1 MSTIVAIITIISLM
15 LGFYNN
21 NLYNITNSVMDN
33 TDKSIQFMLT
43 IAGTMALWGGLMN
56 IVKESKLDEKISSL
70 LKPFLRLIFSKLD
83 LGGETYKAIT
93 MNVTANLLGLG
104 NAATPLGIEAMK
116 KIKKEEN
123 LINRPSKNMAL
134 FTLLNTASIQLI
146 PSTIAAIRFSH
157 GSKNPMEI
165 LPAVLISS
173 FVSLF
178 CGVILI
184 KTTWKNENEKCKR
197 R

>member
-1 MSTIVAIITIISLM
+1 MSTIIVIITIISIIMGL
-15 LGFYNN
+15 YNN
-21 NLYNITNSVMDN
+21 SLNNITYSVMDN
-33 TDKSIQFMLT
+33 CDKSIQFLLS

-56 IVKESKLDEKISSL
+56 IVRESKLDEQISSV
-70 LKPFLRLIFSKLD
+70 LKPVLKLIFSKLN
-83 LGGETYKAIT
+83 LNSKAYRAIT

-116 KIKKEEN
+116 ELKIEDNVKAYPSEN
-123 LINRPSKNMAL
+123 IAL

-146 PSTIAAIRFSH
+146 PSTIAALRFSH
-157 GSKNPMEI
+157 GSKNPMDI

-178 CGVILI
+178 CAVVLI
-184 KTTWKNENEKCKR
+184 KITWKNRKR
-197 R
+197 KTDE

>member
-33 TDKSIQFMLT
+33 TDKSIQFILT

-56 IVKESKLDEKISSL
+56 IVKESKLDEKISAI
-70 LKPFLRLIFSKLD
+70 LKPLLRLIFSKMNLS
-83 LGGETYKAIT
+83 GEAYKSIT
-93 MNVTANLLGLG
+93 MNVTANMLGLG
-104 NAATPLGIEAMK
+104 NAATPLGIDAMK

-123 LINRPSKNMAL
+123 IENNPSKNMAL

-146 PSTIAAIRFSH
+146 PSTVAAIRFSH

-178 CGVILI
+178 CAVVLI
-184 KTTWKNENEKCKR
+184 KVTWKNENNKI
-197 R
+197 

>member
-1 MSTIVAIITIISLM
+1 MSTIIVIITIISLI
-15 LGFYNN
+15 LGFYHN
-21 NLYNITNSVMDN
+21 NLNNITYSVMDN
-33 TDKSIQFMLT
+33 CNKSIQFLLT
-43 IAGTMALWGGLMN
+43 ISGTMALWGGLMN
-56 IVKESKLDEKISSL
+56 IVKESKLDEKISSI
-70 LKPFLRLIFSKLD
+70 LKPGLKLIFSRLNLKGD
-83 LGGETYKAIT
+83 AYKAIT

-116 KIKKEEN
+116 KIKKEDN
-123 LINRPSKNMAL
+123 IKTYPSKNMAL

-157 GSKNPMEI
+157 GSKNPMDI

-178 CGVILI
+178 CAIILTKI
-184 KTTWKNENEKCKR
+184 TWKNEERKTNE
-197 R
+197 

>member
-1 MSTIVAIITIISLM
+1 MSTIIGILAIVSIF
-15 LGFYNN
+15 LGFYKN
-21 NLYNITNSVMDN
+21 NLYDITNAVMDSS
-33 TDKSIQFMLT
+33 DKSIQFILT

-56 IVKESKLDEKISSL
+56 IVKDSKLDEKISKL
-70 LKPFLRLIFSKLD
+70 LKPVLKLIFSKLN
-83 LGGETYKAIT
+83 LKGPAYKAIT

-116 KIKKEEN
+116 KIKEEDN
-123 LINRPSKNMAL
+123 IKRHPSENMAL

-178 CGVILI
+178 CAVVLLKVI
-184 KTTWKNENEKCKR
+184 WKNDKEKHNE
-197 R
+197 

>member
-1 MSTIVAIITIISLM
+1 MSTIIGIIAIVSII
-15 LGFYNN
+15 LGLYNN
-21 NLYNITNSVMDN
+21 NLYNITNTVMDN
-33 TDKSIQFMLT
+33 SSNSVQFMLS

-56 IVKESKLDEKISSL
+56 IVKESKLDEKISNM
-70 LKPFLRLIFSKLD
+70 LKPILRLIFSKINLK
-83 LGGETYKAIT
+83 GSAYKAIT

-116 KIKKEEN
+116 KIKEEEH
-123 LINRPSKNMAL
+123 IKKYPSKNMAL

-178 CGVILI
+178 CAVILLKVI
-184 KTTWKNENEKCKR
+184 WKNKNGEQNE
-197 R
+197 

>member
-1 MSTIVAIITIISLM
+1 MSIIIGIIAIVSII
-15 LGFYNN
+15 LGLYNN
-21 NLYNITNSVMDN
+21 NLYNITNTVMDN
-33 TDKSIQFMLT
+33 SSNSVQFMLS

-56 IVKESKLDEKISSL
+56 IVKESKLDEKISNI
-70 LKPFLRLIFSKLD
+70 LKPILKLIFSKINLK
-83 LGGETYKAIT
+83 GAAYKAIT
-93 MNVTANLLGLG
+93 MNITANLLGLG

-116 KIKKEEN
+116 KIKEEEH
-123 LINRPSKNMAL
+123 ITKYPSKNMAL

-157 GSKNPMEI
+157 GSENPMEI

-178 CGVILI
+178 CSVILLKVI
-184 KTTWKNENEKCKR
+184 WKDEKRK
-197 R
+197 